1 MHKCFESLS
10 IAKFSALYE
19 NLSKIVVVM
28 EQNKNS
34 VIHPINV
41 KKDHKKPSKSLTV
54 AKPQ

>member
-1 MHKCFESLS
+1 MTKN
-10 IAKFSALYE
+10 SALYD

-34 VIHPINV
+34 VNHPINV
-41 KKDHKKPSKSLTV
+41 KKDHKKTTKLPIV